1 MPHKDLERGS
11 YGIQE
16 KSLGKLFVQALALN
30 AKTSADAQKLTN
42 LKGKDTNYGDI
53 VYEVMLNRSPETGT
67 LTVYEVNKYL
77 DLIAEHFEE
86 NERRSKCEV
95 GCQNSFFP
103 LFEII
108 LKKKTFFSS
117 NRNRHRNGSNAG

>member
-1 MPHKDLERGS
+1 MFFSPKDASFFPFLRLFLPHKDLERGS

-30 AKTSADAQKLTN
+30 AKTSTDAQKLTN

-86 NERRSKCEV
+86 NERRSKWGV
-95 GCQNSFFP
+95 KNHFFP
-103 LFEII
+103 F
-108 LKKKTFFSS
+108 
-117 NRNRHRNGSNAG
+117 H